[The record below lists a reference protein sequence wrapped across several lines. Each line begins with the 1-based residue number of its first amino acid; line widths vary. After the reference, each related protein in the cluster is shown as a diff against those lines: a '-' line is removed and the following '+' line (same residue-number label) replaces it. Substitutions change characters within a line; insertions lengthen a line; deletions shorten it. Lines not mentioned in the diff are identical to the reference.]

1 MNKRITSLMLC
12 FVMVFAMLATAVPAL
27 AADTFDLKVTADK
40 TEASPGDTI
49 TFTITLGPVSDMG
62 SMQMDLVF
70 PKGLTYVANSGKLAD
85 GLKATLG
92 FDAADWTDATINVEG
107 KNRINGGASA
117 ADYSSDKD
125 TVLATFRCTVDDD
138 ASGTLEVGLDNLEF
152 YSCQTWE
159 DHTAKYRVI
168 KASVNVTAAPV
179 AVTGVTIDETL
190 SVNIGQTKTPSYT
203 VAPAEATDKTVSFTS
218 DNPAVAT
225 VNATTGAVTG
235 VSKGTATIT
244 VKTADG
250 NFTDTCTVTVSC
262 AHTNKST
269 VPAQNSTCTVKGWDE
284 YKKCDDCGQLFDTS
298 DVEINEVPFLN
309 LADHTGGTA
318 TCTAK
323 AVCSVCHQPYGD
335 YADHSY
341 TANTKKPEA
350 LKTAGTCKDKAIYF
364 RSCEVCGKVAPSG
377 AWGSFFGDLDPN
389 NHVGGTATVNAS
401 EPDHKNQVNGYTGD
415 KKCLGCGEIIETGT
429 SIPAGA
435 HTPSSTWNSDGTYH
449 WKECTTMG
457 CGVVIDGSKAEH
469 SSTGSNVAT
478 CQHKAVCDVCNVEYG
493 ALAAHNPASG
503 WTSDA
508 SGHWHACRTAGCT
521 EKCDFASH
529 TPDHTGN
536 ATEEYAIKCT
546 ECGYVIEAQLG
557 HTHVFNKE
565 VSTDAYKASNA
576 TCTAKATYYH
586 SCVCGAKG
594 TTTFEYGELG
604 AHNWTP
610 ATCTAPKT
618 CSVCQATEGDP
629 LGHTEGTEWKSD
641 KDNHWHTCTVAG
653 CGVVIESSKAAHTPD
668 REAATE
674 TDPIKCSV
682 CDYII
687 TPALGMQ
694 DYIVEM
700 PVSIAVKLTGDKKPA
715 KETFKFEIY
724 DLGVEDAEFE
734 ILNDSVTA
742 ENIAFDEN
750 GVAFIEG
757 IIKIKVT
764 GEEQLSNLTEGFN
777 VRMVKGSTKGWTY
790 ASEQWRIEP
799 FFEND
804 ALDLK
809 IAVKEIVDGEISE
822 EYANGM
828 SFAVSYEAVSEP
840 DPTEPDPTE
849 SGTTEPSKPA
859 DPQSPQTGDNSM
871 MGLWIAVLFVSG
883 VGVVGTTIY
892 SRKKKYTVK

>member
-1 MNKRITSLMLC
+1 MNKRITSLILC
-12 FVMVFAMLATAVPAL
+12 FVMVFAMLAAAVPAL
-27 AADTFDLKVTADK
+27 AAGSVDLKVTADK

-62 SMQMDLVF
+62 SMQMDLVI
-70 PKGLTYVANSGKLAD
+70 PEGLTYVANSGKLAD
-85 GLKATLG
+85 GLKETLG

-125 TVLATFRCTVDDD
+125 TVLATFQCTVNDD

-159 DHTAKYRVI
+159 DHTAEYQVI
-168 KASVNVTAAPV
+168 KASVKVTVHHTHVYDQEVATAEHLKTPATCTSPAVYYKSCTCGENGEETFTSGSALGHDYTQKFEDAAHLKTAASKC
-179 AVTGVTIDETL
+179 TEH
-190 SVNIGQTKTPSYT
+190 NIYWYDCSRCDSNAKDDP
-203 VAPAEATDKTVSFTS
+203 EAADKYFTS
-218 DNPAVAT
+218 
-225 VNATTGAVTG
+225 ATTGSHSFTEKIEDAAHYMAGTG
-235 VSKGTATIT
+235 TDCQSVKQYYYDCAYCDQIGTATW
-244 VKTADG
+244 D
-250 NFTDTCTVTVSC
+250 
-262 AHTNKST
+262 ST
-269 VPAQNSTCTVKGWDE
+269 T
-284 YKKCDDCGQLFDTS
+284 Y
-298 DVEINEVPFLN
+298 
-309 LADHTGGTA
+309 
-318 TCTAK
+318 
-323 AVCSVCHQPYGD
+323 
-335 YADHSY
+335 
-341 TANTKKPEA
+341 
-350 LKTAGTCKDKAIYF
+350 
-364 RSCEVCGKVAPSG
+364 
-377 AWGSFFGDLDPN
+377 
-389 NHVGGTATVNAS
+389 
-401 EPDHKNQVNGYTGD
+401 
-415 KKCLGCGEIIETGT
+415 
-429 SIPAGA
+429 GA
-435 HTPSSTWNSDGTYH
+435 HTEGTEWKFDENKH
-449 WKECTTMG
+449 WHICTVEG
-457 CGVVIDGSKAEH
+457 CGVVIESSKEA
-469 SSTGSNVAT
+469 
-478 CQHKAVCDVCNVEYG
+478 
-493 ALAAHNPASG
+493 
-503 WTSDA
+503 
-508 SGHWHACRTAGCT
+508 
-521 EKCDFASH
+521 H
-529 TPDHTGN
+529 TPDHTGH

-546 ECGYVIEAQLG
+546 KCGYVIEAQLG
-557 HTHVFNKE
+557 HTHVFDKE
-565 VSTDAYKASNA
+565 VATDVYKATDA
-576 TCTAKATYYH
+576 TCMAKATYYK
-586 SCVCGAKG
+586 SCACGAKG

-610 ATCTAPKT
+610 ATCTVPKT

-629 LGHTEGTEWKSD
+629 LGHTEGNEWKYDS
-641 KDNHWHTCTVAG
+641 DNHWHTCTVAG

-734 ILNDSVTA
+734 IVKDSVTV

-764 GEEQLSNLTEGFN
+764 GKEQLSNLTEGFS

-828 SFAVSYEAVSEP
+828 SFSVSYEAV
-840 DPTEPDPTE
+840 TEPETP
-849 SGTTEPSKPA
+849 K
-859 DPQSPQTGDNSM
+859 TGDSSNM
-871 MGLWIAVLFVSG
+871 LLWAALLLAGGL
-883 VGVVGTTIY
+883 GTFGTVAY
-892 SRKKKYTVK
+892 SKKRKEDAE

>member
-1 MNKRITSLMLC
+1 MNKRITSLILC
-12 FVMVFAMLATAVPAL
+12 FVMVFAMLAAAVPAL
-27 AADTFDLKVTADK
+27 AAGSVDLKVTADK

-62 SMQMDLVF
+62 SMQMDLVI
-70 PKGLTYVANSGKLAD
+70 PEGLTYVANSGKLAD
-85 GLKATLG
+85 GLKETLG

-125 TVLATFRCTVDDD
+125 TVLATFQCTVNDD

-159 DHTAKYRVI
+159 DHTAEYQVI
-168 KASVNVTAAPV
+168 KASVKVTVHHTHVYDQEVATAEHLKTPATCTSPAVYYKSCTCGENGEETFTSGSALGHDYTQKFEDAAHLKTAASKC
-179 AVTGVTIDETL
+179 TEH
-190 SVNIGQTKTPSYT
+190 NIYWYDCSRCDSNAKDDP
-203 VAPAEATDKTVSFTS
+203 EAADKYFTS
-218 DNPAVAT
+218 
-225 VNATTGAVTG
+225 ATTGSHSFTEKIEDAAHYMAGTG
-235 VSKGTATIT
+235 TDCQSVKQYYYDCAYCDQIGTATW
-244 VKTADG
+244 D
-250 NFTDTCTVTVSC
+250 
-262 AHTNKST
+262 ST
-269 VPAQNSTCTVKGWDE
+269 T
-284 YKKCDDCGQLFDTS
+284 Y
-298 DVEINEVPFLN
+298 
-309 LADHTGGTA
+309 
-318 TCTAK
+318 
-323 AVCSVCHQPYGD
+323 
-335 YADHSY
+335 
-341 TANTKKPEA
+341 
-350 LKTAGTCKDKAIYF
+350 
-364 RSCEVCGKVAPSG
+364 
-377 AWGSFFGDLDPN
+377 
-389 NHVGGTATVNAS
+389 
-401 EPDHKNQVNGYTGD
+401 
-415 KKCLGCGEIIETGT
+415 
-429 SIPAGA
+429 GA
-435 HTPSSTWNSDGTYH
+435 HTEGTEWKFDENNH
-449 WKECTTMG
+449 WHICTVEG
-457 CGVVIDGSKAEH
+457 CGVVIESSKEA
-469 SSTGSNVAT
+469 
-478 CQHKAVCDVCNVEYG
+478 
-493 ALAAHNPASG
+493 
-503 WTSDA
+503 
-508 SGHWHACRTAGCT
+508 
-521 EKCDFASH
+521 H
-529 TPDHTGN
+529 TPDHTGH

-546 ECGYVIEAQLG
+546 KCGYVIEAQLG
-557 HTHVFNKE
+557 HTHVFDKE
-565 VSTDAYKASNA
+565 VATDDYKATDA
-576 TCTAKATYYH
+576 TCTAKATYYK
-586 SCVCGAKG
+586 SCACGEKG
-594 TTTFEYGELG
+594 TATFEYGELG

-610 ATCTAPKT
+610 ATCTVPKT

-629 LGHTEGTEWKSD
+629 LGHTEGNEWKYDS
-641 KDNHWHTCTVAG
+641 DNHWHTCTVAG

-734 ILNDSVTA
+734 IVKDSVTV

-764 GEEQLSNLTEGFN
+764 GKEQLSNLTEGFS

-828 SFAVSYEAVSEP
+828 SFSVSYEAV
-840 DPTEPDPTE
+840 TEPETP
-849 SGTTEPSKPA
+849 K
-859 DPQSPQTGDNSM
+859 TGDSSNM
-871 MGLWIAVLFVSG
+871 LLWAALLLAGGL
-883 VGVVGTTIY
+883 GTFGTVAY
-892 SRKKKYTVK
+892 SKKRKEDAE